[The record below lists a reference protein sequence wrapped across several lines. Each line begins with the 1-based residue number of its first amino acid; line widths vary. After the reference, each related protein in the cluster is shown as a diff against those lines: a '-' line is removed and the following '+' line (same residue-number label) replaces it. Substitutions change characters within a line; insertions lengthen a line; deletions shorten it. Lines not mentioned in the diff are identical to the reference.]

1 MSGVS
6 AVVKSH
12 GLVVPPALK
21 DEVEAAVQAV
31 GSSWWGERL
40 WRGPSG
46 EQVSG
51 QEVADHL
58 AKTIA
63 RLERAGWRRKWLDD
77 VEPGEPSPVD
87 ELSESSSVRAVLRAA
102 VWALK
107 EFAGSGGDRRLTLLS
122 ALADGVDDDTWMV
135 SSRLMDLVL
144 ATRLGVPRANVTSWS
159 ERQGHTFD
167 EVRDL
172 AAVTAEVAR
181 RTGPKAGDR

>member
-6 AVVKSH
+6 VVVKSR

-21 DEVEAAVQAV
+21 DEVGAAVKAV

-46 EQVSG
+46 ERVSG

-58 AKTIA
+58 GKTMA
-63 RLERAGWRRKWLDD
+63 RLGRAGWRRKWLDD

-87 ELSESSSVRAVLRAA
+87 ELSESSSVRAVVRAA

-107 EFAGSGGDRRLTLLS
+107 EFAGSGDRRLTLLS

-159 ERQGHTFD
+159 ERQGRTFD

-172 AAVTAEVAR
+172 AAVAAEVAR